1 MELAASVRNSV
12 RAVVAIMAA
21 TLVVS
26 CSDGDSGTT
35 ITVGAG
41 NSAQSE
47 LIAEIYA
54 GALARAG
61 AHTTTRT
68 GLGQRGDYLT
78 ALDAG
83 TVQLV
88 GDDSGDLLTALDSG
102 SQARLP
108 DKLAAA
114 KVTGTAAPKANGND
128 AQGTGGKP
136 PGSSGGN
143 DAPGGDSAGVKA
155 PDARGVERVPD
166 VADAVSRALPEGLA
180 VSDIAD
186 GTDLRPAFVFSGA
199 ASGRYPDSL
208 KELAPRCGELTV
220 GVATGSELDPL
231 RRSPDP
237 QRDVLEPLHTVY
249 GCDITHHT
257 VYPNDSALRKAL
269 QEGQIQA
276 GVLTA
281 PAALLP
287 GGAGDLVPIADP
299 DYAFR
304 AQSVIPLYRKGTLT
318 ARQLKKLNYVAGELT
333 TADLTDMVRALRDDH
348 ASAPDLARTWLDSHD
363 L

>member
-1 MELAASVRNSV
+1 MELAASVRTAV

-21 TLVVS
+21 TLAVS
-26 CSDGDSGTT
+26 CSDGESGAT

-61 AHTTTRT
+61 AHTTTAT
-68 GLGQRGDYLT
+68 GLGQRGDYLA

-108 DKLAAA
+108 DKFAAA
-114 KVTGTAAPKANGND
+114 KTTGTAGSKLPGNGTAAGTAP
-128 AQGTGGKP
+128 
-136 PGSSGGN
+136 
-143 DAPGGDSAGVKA
+143 
-155 PDARGVERVPD
+155 VPD

-186 GTDLRPAFVFSGA
+186 GTDLRPAFVFGAA
-199 ASGRYPDSL
+199 ASGQYPDSL
-208 KELAPRCGELTV
+208 QELAPRCGELNV
-220 GVATGSELDPL
+220 GIATGSELDPL

-237 QRDVLEPLHTVY
+237 RRDVLEPLRTVY
-249 GCDITHHT
+249 GCDITRHT
-257 VYPNDSALRKAL
+257 VYPNDSELRKAL
-269 QEGQIQA
+269 QEGRIQA

-287 GGAGDLVPIADP
+287 GGAGDLTPIADP
-299 DYAFR
+299 GYAFR

-333 TADLTDMVRALRDDH
+333 TDELTDYIRRLRDDH
-348 ASAPDLARTWLDSHD
+348 ASPSDLARAWLDSHD

>member
-1 MELAASVRNSV
+1 MRVSV

-21 TLVVS
+21 TLAVS
-26 CSDGDSGTT
+26 CSGGDSGTT

-68 GLGQRGDYLT
+68 GLGQRGDYLA

-114 KVTGTAAPKANGND
+114 KTATPAVPKPSGSTTSGSA
-128 AQGTGGKP
+128 GTG
-136 PGSSGGN
+136 
-143 DAPGGDSAGVKA
+143 DKA
-155 PDARGVERVPD
+155 PRPD

-186 GTDLRPAFVFSGA
+186 GTDLRPAFVFGGA
-199 ASGRYPDSL
+199 AARRYPDSL
-208 KELAPRCGELTV
+208 QELAPRCGELAV
-220 GVATGSELDPL
+220 GIATGSELDPL

-237 QRDVLEPLHTVY
+237 QRDVLDPLHAVY
-249 GCDITHHT
+249 GCDITRHS
-257 VYPNDSALRKAL
+257 VYPNDSELRKAL
-269 QEGQIQA
+269 QEGKIQG

-299 DYAFR
+299 GYAFR

-318 ARQLKKLNYVAGELT
+318 VRQLKKLNYVAGELT
-333 TADLTDMVRALRDDH
+333 TADLTDMVRALRDDRAP
-348 ASAPDLARTWLDSHD
+348 ASDLARTWLDSHD